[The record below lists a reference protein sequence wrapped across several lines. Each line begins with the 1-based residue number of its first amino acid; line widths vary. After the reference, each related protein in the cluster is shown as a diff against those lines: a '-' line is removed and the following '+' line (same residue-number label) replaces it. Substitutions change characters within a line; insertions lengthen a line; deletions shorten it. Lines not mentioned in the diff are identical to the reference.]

1 MKHLSKK
8 QILEWADSPVN
19 SYLIKLIEKY
29 CLYLDEQRGI
39 NAYCPGEPQK
49 TQEILAKLNGEF
61 TAWGDAVD
69 LLKGDL
75 SLVMEDEEDV
85 SNAIEDESE

>member
-29 CLYLDEQRGI
+29 CLFLDTQRGI
-39 NAYCPGEPQK
+39 EAYCPGKPQK
-49 TQEILAKLNGEF
+49 TQEILATLNGTF
-61 TAWGDAVD
+61 IAWGDAVD

-75 SLVMEDEEDV
+75 SLVMEDEEDD
-85 SNAIEDESE
+85 SYEIED